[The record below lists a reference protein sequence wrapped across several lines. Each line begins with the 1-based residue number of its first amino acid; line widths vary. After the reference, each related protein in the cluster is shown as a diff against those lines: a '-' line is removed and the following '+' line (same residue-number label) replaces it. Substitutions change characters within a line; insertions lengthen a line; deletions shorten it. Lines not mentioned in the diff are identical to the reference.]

1 MRLSGG
7 SSGGQAA
14 RQGGSFRVEEDR
26 MRYEQI
32 DSVLFTRNR
41 SRLSELMEP
50 GAMAIVHANDIL
62 PTNADGVLPFVQN
75 RDLYYLSGVDQEESV
90 VILFPDAAEERD
102 REILFVRETSEL
114 ISIWEGEKLTKSQA
128 SEVSGVE
135 QVNWTSSFD
144 AHFHRLMPQA
154 KSVYL
159 ATNEH
164 LRAEI
169 VVETRN
175 ARFIRECRDRYPL
188 HDYKRLAPLMD
199 RLRVIKDEVELEQL
213 QKAIDLTES
222 GFRRVLD
229 FIKSGVGEWEIEA
242 EYLHEFVRKRSKGF
256 AYPPIIGTGKNAC
269 VLHYLDNNTIC
280 EDGQMVLMDVGAE
293 WANWNA
299 DMTRTVP
306 VNGRFTDRQRDVYNS
321 VLRVQRGSM
330 DFLRPGVTQQEW
342 RDHTIELMEVELIRL
357 GLIDA
362 EEAKRQDP
370 RERPLVKKYYMHG
383 IGHHLG
389 LDVHDV
395 GNAYEPVR
403 EGMVFTVEPG
413 IYIREENL
421 GVRLEDDILIGKD
434 ENINLFSRFPI
445 EVEEIED
452 AMNAS

>member
-1 MRLSGG
+1 
-7 SSGGQAA
+7 
-14 RQGGSFRVEEDR
+14 

-32 DSVLFTRNR
+32 ESSLFAQNR
-41 SRLSELMEP
+41 ARLSELMEP
-50 GAMAIVHANDIL
+50 GAMAIIHANDIL

-102 REILFVRETSEL
+102 REMLFVRETSEL
-114 ISIWEGEKLTKSQA
+114 ISIWEGEKLTKAQA
-128 SEVSGVE
+128 SEVSGVK
-135 QVNWTSSFD
+135 QVNWVSSFD

-159 ATNEH
+159 STNEH

-175 ARFIRECRDRYPL
+175 ARFIKECRERYPL

-199 RLRVIKDEVELEQL
+199 QLRVIKDKVELVQL

-222 GFRRVLD
+222 GFRRVLE
-229 FIKSGVGEWEIEA
+229 FIEPGVGEWEIEA
-242 EYLHEFVRKRSKGF
+242 EYLHEFVRKRSRGF
-256 AYPPIIGTGKNAC
+256 AYPPIIGAGKNAC
-269 VLHYLDNNTIC
+269 VLHYLENNAVC
-280 EDGQMVLMDVGAE
+280 KDGEMVLMDVGAE

-321 VLRVQRGSM
+321 VLSVQRGSM

-342 RDHTIELMEVELIRL
+342 RDHTIDLMEIELIKL

-362 EEAKRQDP
+362 EEAKKQDS
-370 RERPLVKKYYMHG
+370 RDRPLVKKYYMHG

-395 GNAYEPVR
+395 GNAYEPVK

-434 ENINLFSRFPI
+434 KNINMFSKFPI

-452 AMNAS
+452 AMNS

>member
-1 MRLSGG
+1 
-7 SSGGQAA
+7 
-14 RQGGSFRVEEDR
+14 

-32 DSVLFTRNR
+32 ESSLFAQNR
-41 SRLSELMEP
+41 ARLSELMEP
-50 GAMAIVHANDIL
+50 GAMAIIHANDIL

-102 REILFVRETSEL
+102 REMLFVRETSEL
-114 ISIWEGEKLTKSQA
+114 ISIWEGEKLTKAQA
-128 SEVSGVE
+128 SEVSGVK
-135 QVNWTSSFD
+135 QVNWVSSFD

-154 KSVYL
+154 KAVYL
-159 ATNEH
+159 STNEH

-175 ARFIRECRDRYPL
+175 ARFIKECRERYPL
-188 HDYKRLAPLMD
+188 HEYKRLAPLMD
-199 RLRVIKDEVELEQL
+199 QLRVIKDEVELVQL

-222 GFRRVLD
+222 GFRRVLE
-229 FIKSGVGEWEIEA
+229 FIEPGVGEWEIEA
-242 EYLHEFVRKRSKGF
+242 EYLHEFVRKRSRGF
-256 AYPPIIGTGKNAC
+256 AYPPIIGAGKNAC
-269 VLHYLDNNTIC
+269 VLHYLENNAVC
-280 EDGQMVLMDVGAE
+280 KDGEMILMDVGAE

-321 VLRVQRGSM
+321 VLSVQRGSM
-330 DFLRPGVTQQEW
+330 NFLRPGVTQQEW
-342 RDHTIELMEVELIRL
+342 RDHTIDLMEIELIKL

-362 EEAKRQDP
+362 EEAKRQDS
-370 RERPLVKKYYMHG
+370 RDRPLVKKYYMHG

-434 ENINLFSRFPI
+434 KNINMFSKFPI

-452 AMNAS
+452 AMNS